1 MIFSAGEVLIA
12 VLITDKLN
20 KCGRFDANFDRSSVL
35 ILLPDDPVPFEEV
48 RLFAAQFKL
57 VVVDCLAKEESNISL
72 LELRLNFGEF
82 LHLLADRAV
91 NGLPKLF
98 VERMLITGR

>member
-35 ILLPDDPVPFEEV
+35 ILLPDDPV
-48 RLFAAQFKL
+48 RLFEAQFKL

>member
-1 MIFSAGEVLIA
+1 MLV
-12 VLITDKLN
+12 
-20 KCGRFDANFDRSSVL
+20 
-35 ILLPDDPVPFEEV
+35 LLPDDPVPFEEV

-72 LELRLNFGEF
+72 LELRLNFGEL

-91 NGLPKLF
+91 NGLPKFF

>member
-1 MIFSAGEVLIA
+1 M
-12 VLITDKLN
+12 
-20 KCGRFDANFDRSSVL
+20 L
-35 ILLPDDPVPFEEV
+35 ILLPDDPVPFEVV

-72 LELRLNFGEF
+72 LELRLILGEF

-91 NGLPKLF
+91 NGLPKFF
-98 VERMLITGR
+98 VESMLIAGR